1 MISLEQI
8 KSPSSLSELRD
19 VEQCVCTVTLDSTRY
34 LERKWSREEVKLSR
48 AESKE
53 GRKEAK
59 SVV

>member
-8 KSPSSLSELRD
+8 KSPSSLSEFRD
-19 VEQCVCTVTLDSTRY
+19 VEQCACTRSIHSARE
-34 LERKWSREEVKLSR
+34 LENRRSREEVELSR

-53 GRKEAK
+53 GREEAR